1 MQAEAIRRQRDG
13 GAWRHIALPYLGSSV
28 ERTRAFCRVGKE
40 N

>member
-1 MQAEAIRRQRDG
+1 MQAEAIRRQWDG
-13 GAWRHIALPYLGSSV
+13 GMVAHSPAPSGSSV